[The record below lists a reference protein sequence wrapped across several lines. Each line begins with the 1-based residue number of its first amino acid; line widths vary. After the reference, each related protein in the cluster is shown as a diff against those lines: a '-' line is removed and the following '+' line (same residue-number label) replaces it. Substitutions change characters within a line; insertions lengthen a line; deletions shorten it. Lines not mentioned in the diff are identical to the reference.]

1 MRCDNQNT
9 LDAYGNIVDRRAEM
23 YCESPIPRRQQLPEP
38 STPVNTPHVFCPTC
52 QRNQELVCQILSAY
66 LPDESDPEYQNQY
79 ECADE
84 YAESLKRRYPVV
96 CRSCQV
102 KVDRKLQMQAQWMY
116 RRELASA
123 LHRSESVRK
132 FAPSIRP
139 QPTLRRKRLVATWV
153 VCALVALVACPLAAW
168 GMYMCLLRGYFV
180 ANILSAGAALAL
192 SLVTYVSRML
202 NPLWLYIAS
211 NPGLRAAGLPLY
223 KQRVAYISLLR
234 FISAILQVTTCHS
247 GIWAGILVCD
257 IVLCVWAMSCL
268 RTHNSRR
275 PASRINRS
283 IATRDNDVNAVAQA
297 PAVVTERDTQQ
308 TLMSLKSLSFGASES
323 NMDQDDSAFGS
334 AFSTATN
341 NPWQRRP
348 SAAVRTSQRRTLRAD
363 SSDEDVAATSDILS
377 DLNTLSFGTRAQNAP
392 RASLNNEDDELSAL
406 FGGSSNIGNSGIQN
420 RNSMLGRAQSRAKFG
435 APAQE
440 PRPFEAFAFNRN
452 IDTGLE
458 SKMSS
463 FSIDDGSYQGLFGS
477 SAMDIR
483 LITIIQR
490 LVSPGF
496 VVGSCVVAS
505 WIAGSHMPLL
515 AFWIVRLALFGVA
528 AASVASI
535 SRVSGVARVYGSAV
549 LLALVCLPVWITLQS
564 PQSTDSELYSPA
576 SYVDSFVSE
585 PRLVHWPLAK
595 QQLSFGFNRPVPDAN
610 DHDDVDLDDDWNP
623 QIVSSK
629 IPPAVPYLP
638 WIDCT
643 VELSALA
650 LLAFA

>member
-1 MRCDNQNT
+1 
-9 LDAYGNIVDRRAEM
+9 M

-132 FAPSIRP
+132 FSPSIRP

-153 VCALVALVACPLAAW
+153 VCAVVALVACPLAAW
-168 GMYMCLLRGYFV
+168 GLYASLLQGYFV
-180 ANILSAGAALAL
+180 ANIHTAGVGLVLA
-192 SLVTYVSRML
+192 LVTYVSRML

-223 KQRVAYISLLR
+223 KQRVAYLSLLR
-234 FISAILQVTTCHS
+234 FISAVLHITTWHS
-247 GIWAGILVCD
+247 SVWTSILVCD

-268 RTHNSRR
+268 RTHDSRR

-283 IATRDNDVNAVAQA
+283 IATHNSDVKSTDAPT

-323 NMDQDDSAFGS
+323 NMDQDDSTFGS
-334 AFSTATN
+334 AFSTATS

-348 SAAVRTSQRRTLRAD
+348 SAAVRTSQRRTRAD
-363 SSDEDVAATSDILS
+363 SSDDDGAANGDILS
-377 DLNTLSFGTRAQNAP
+377 DLNTLSFGTRTQNAP
-392 RASLNNEDDELSAL
+392 RASINKEDDELSAL

-435 APAQE
+435 APAQV
-440 PRPFEAFAFNRN
+440 PRPFEAYAFNRN
-452 IDTGLE
+452 VDTGLE
-458 SKMSS
+458 SKMSA

-483 LITIIQR
+483 LISIVQR
-490 LVSPGF
+490 LASPGF
-496 VVGSCVVAS
+496 MVGACVVAS
-505 WIAGSHMPLL
+505 WIAGAHVPLL
-515 AFWIVRLALFGVA
+515 AFWLIRLALFGVA
-528 AASVASI
+528 AASVASVRAAGAV
-535 SRVSGVARVYGSAV
+535 RVFGCAV
-549 LLALVCLPVWITLQS
+549 LLVLVCLPMWVTLQT
-564 PQSTDSELYSPA
+564 PALADSELYSPA
-576 SYVDSFVSE
+576 SRVDSFVSE
-585 PRLVHWPLAK
+585 TRLVHWPLAK
-595 QQLSFGFNRPVPDAN
+595 QGAFDFNRPVPDTN
-610 DHDDVDLDDDWNP
+610 DHDDEYVDYDWNP
-623 QIVSSK
+623 QVAGPN
-629 IPPAVPYLP
+629 IPPAVPHLL
-638 WIDCT
+638 WIDFT
-643 VELSALA
+643 AELSALA
-650 LLAFA
+650 LLAFT